1 MKPKLLTAILIL
13 SASSTT
19 VRAQTA
25 PPQTPV
31 PSFSFCGTYGAY
43 VMLYK
48 NTDQFEELGKLRCGE
63 KVVVLAKW
71 FDYLQIR
78 TLDGKVGW
86 ARSADVTGGPASTPT
101 ATPFGLTNQP
111 VQSPQHEAAV
121 PLNNKNIISM
131 QAMRLSPE
139 VMIAKIQS
147 SPTSFDTSA
156 SGLQKLKYAGVPDKV
171 IVAMVQAPATPVA
184 SAVEAA
190 KPSAIRQIKIPDG
203 TSVDLTTV
211 TALSSDDVREGMT
224 IHLKVLNDVTID
236 GVTVLR
242 KDSDARARVYVIN
255 QPTFTS
261 KVGQVEWAMEDIAA
275 ITGDLVPATFAS
287 LEPQSATA
295 SDIAAVNTGTTWEF
309 RKNKPSTMPA
319 GRRLRA
325 TIHGDIILNVPTA
338 QAAQAAQ
345 ADATATLTASTSNSQ
360 VTNSQIIEPS
370 PEASSSHP
378 TRTNPR

>member
-1 MKPKLLTAILIL
+1 MKTNLLAAIVVLAA
-13 SASSTT
+13 AST
-19 VRAQTA
+19 VRAQA
-25 PPQTPV
+25 PAQAQAA

-63 KVVVLAKW
+63 KVEVLGKW

-101 ATPFGLTNQP
+101 ATPFGLTNSP
-111 VQSPQHEAAV
+111 VQTPQHEAAV
-121 PLNNKNIISM
+121 PLNDKNIISM

-139 VMIAKIQS
+139 VIIAKIQS

-171 IVAMVQAPATPVA
+171 IVAMVQASAIPAAAP
-184 SAVEAA
+184 AVTEAP
-190 KPSAIRQIKIPDG
+190 KPSGVLQIRVPDG
-203 TSVDLTTV
+203 TPVDLTTIS
-211 TALSSDDVREGMT
+211 TLSSDDVREGMT

-236 GVTVLR
+236 GVTILR
-242 KDSDARARVYVIN
+242 KDSDARARVYVIT
-255 QPTFTS
+255 QPTFIS
-261 KVGQVEWAMEDIAA
+261 KVGEVEWAMEDIAA
-275 ITGDLVPATFAS
+275 INGDLVPATFAP
-287 LEPQSATA
+287 LEPHSATA
-295 SDIAAVNTGTTWEF
+295 SDIAAADTGTTWQF

-325 TIHGDIILNVPTA
+325 TIHGDIVLKVP
-338 QAAQAAQ
+338 AAPAAQ
-345 ADATATLTASTSNSQ
+345 ADATRNLSVSISTASA
-360 VTNSQIIEPS
+360 TNSQNLEAS
-370 PEASSSHP
+370 PEVSSSRP